1 MKALKKLT
9 VLLVLVLTSSLLVN
23 CSSDGDGGS
32 SSDTFYLKYKIN
44 GTLVEVS
51 DPEVINSLSKSLTG
65 FTTNGKSLTLYF
77 PLDVATGTYSIT
89 DEPSNVDAYG
99 ASYSDFETEVASDNE
114 TGTVTVT
121 QVNADVIKGT
131 FSFVGTNEG
140 ATYTVTEGEF
150 RAENIQ

>member
-1 MKALKKLT
+1 MKALKKLA
-9 VLLVLVLTSSLLVN
+9 VLLVLAVTSSLFVN

-44 GTLVEVS
+44 GISVEVS
-51 DPEVINSLSKSLTG
+51 DPSVINSLSKSITG
-65 FTTNGKSLTLYF
+65 FTTNGKSLTLYM
-77 PLDVATGTYSIT
+77 PLTVSTGTHTIV
-89 DEPSNVDAYG
+89 DEPSNVDVYG

-114 TGTVTVT
+114 TGTITIT

-131 FSFVGTNEG
+131 FSFTGTNEG
-140 ATYTVTEGEF
+140 ATYTITEGEF